1 MMVFKIIQA
10 VYYLGRG
17 GGFTTWEKTN
27 PTDKRFLVL
36 FGARNVFRDMGLG
49 VDMFVVWRRAGVQ
62 TNGFFESGRGNYSR

>member
-17 GGFTTWEKTN
+17 GVITWEKTN

>member
-1 MMVFKIIQA
+1 MMVFKLIQA

-17 GGFTTWEKTN
+17 GFITWEKPN
-27 PTDKRFLVL
+27 PTDKRLFVL

-62 TNGFFESGRGNYSR
+62 TNGSFESGRGNYSR